1 MTWSADPRF
10 RKYPFLAIVF
20 LSIFAR
26 QVAPSQSQQ
35 THPGD
40 APPSASATVASAP
53 ATAKFEVA
61 DVHPSPPQR
70 DLASSPG
77 VIYGDRYIAREVPM
91 TELISAAY
99 GIDSD
104 NVQGGPNWVEF
115 DRFDVVA
122 KVPPATSK
130 ANLQLM
136 LQSLLAE
143 RFGLKVHTGTRPLP
157 AFMLTAVAGDSK
169 LKKSDGKG
177 DAACVWPP
185 PPANQTPVFDWQNH
199 MNCHNETMAK
209 FASDIRDW
217 GTGYVTKAVV
227 DNTGLTGAYDF
238 ELTWTNRNMMVRAGS
253 DAISLFDA
261 VTKELGL
268 KLTMGTAP
276 QPVTMIDSVNESPA
290 PNAADLNQRLPPL
303 PPAQFEVAVI
313 TPFKPGEQLAHANG
327 SNRVSFEGIT
337 LKDLI
342 DFAWDLD
349 SSDPEAIAG
358 KPKWLDEDRFDIV
371 AQMSTDDTGG
381 GAPSPQGI
389 PQDVLRQMLRGL
401 IEDRFQLKDHT
412 EDHPIDVYH
421 LVAANPKM
429 AAGDPN
435 RRATCGNGPGPD
447 GKDPRLTI
455 PSRNR
460 LVTCQNITM
469 GQFAVLVRVFAGG
482 YIHDAVYDDTGIK
495 GTYSFTLSFSGINL
509 IPGGALSGDSQ
520 QSSDPNG
527 AISLFEA
534 IKTEL
539 GLKLEKEKHPAP
551 VLVIDHIEEKPS
563 PN

>member
-1 MTWSADPRF
+1 MTIRAFATSGL
-10 RKYPFLAIVF
+10 LAITSM
-20 LSIFAR
+20 LPLLA
-26 QVAPSQSQQ
+26 QPAAGPMAAAP
-35 THPGD
+35 D
-40 APPSASATVASAP
+40 AAAP
-53 ATAKFEVA
+53 TKAAFDVA
-61 DVHPSPPQR
+61 DVHASPPQR
-70 DLASSPG
+70 DLSSSPG

-91 TELISAAY
+91 TEMIAAAY
-99 GIDSD
+99 GIDPD
-104 NVQGGPNWVEF
+104 DVQGGPNWVEF

-136 LQSLLAE
+136 LQALLTE
-143 RFGLKVHTGTRPLP
+143 RFGLKVHTGTQPLP
-157 AFMLTAVAGDSK
+157 AYILTAVASDSK

-185 PPANQTPVFDWQNH
+185 QPANQTPVFDWQNH
-199 MNCHNETMAK
+199 MNCHNETMGK

-217 GTGYVTKAVV
+217 GAGYVDKTVV
-227 DNTGLTGAYDF
+227 DNTGLAGAYDF
-238 ELTWTNRNMMVRAGS
+238 DLTWTNRNMMVRAGS
-253 DAISLFDA
+253 DGISLFDA

-276 QPVTMIDSVNESPA
+276 QPVILIDSVNESPT
-290 PNAADLNQRLPPL
+290 PNAADLEKRMPPL

-313 TPFKPGEQLAHANG
+313 TPFKPGEQLAQANG
-327 SNRVSFEGIT
+327 SDRVNLEGTT
-337 LKDLI
+337 LKNLI

-358 KPKWLDEDRFDIV
+358 APKWLDQDRFDILGKL
-371 AQMSTDDTGG
+371 STDDMAG
-381 GAPSPQGI
+381 GAPGLQGI

-401 IEDRFQLKDHT
+401 IEDRFQMKDHI
-412 EDHPIDVYH
+412 EDHPINVYH

-429 AAGDPN
+429 ANGDPN
-435 RRATCGNGPGPD
+435 RRATCANGPGPD

-455 PSRNR
+455 PARNR

-469 GQFAVLVRVFAGG
+469 GQLAVLVRVFAGG

-527 AISLFEA
+527 AISLFDA
-534 IKTEL
+534 MKTEL
-539 GLKLEKEKHPAP
+539 GLKLEKEKHAAP
-551 VLVIDHIEEKPS
+551 VFVIDHIEEQPTA
-563 PN
+563 N